1 MMPAPSAARSSTGS
15 RGSFTLSELIPPRT
29 DRTVLVGTTG
39 SGKTTLARQLL
50 DSYPV
55 VVVHDAKGLLKWPD
69 YRVLTNWRELTRA
82 REAKLIYRPSA
93 KELRSELDQECFFRW
108 IYTRRNTVL
117 YVDEVYSIAYR
128 DELPPSYFA
137 CLTRGRERGIGI
149 LSATQRPTKIPN
161 VILSESEHYFL
172 FRLNLPNDRKKM
184 QEVTGV
190 HEEIIGNLQK
200 TQFVVASAGGYD
212 ILGPMRLQIK
222 GG

>member
-1 MMPAPSAARSSTGS
+1 MMPAPSVRESSLASKPSLG
-15 RGSFTLSELIPPRT
+15 LSALIPPRT

-50 DSYPV
+50 ASYPV
-55 VVVHDAKGLLKWPD
+55 VVVHDAKGLLRWPD

-82 REAKLIYRPSA
+82 KEPRLIYRPTA
-93 KELRSELDQECFFRW
+93 RELRSDLDQECFFRW
-108 IYTRRNTVL
+108 IYIRRNTVL
-117 YVDEVYSIAYR
+117 YVDEVYAVAYR

-149 LSATQRPTKIPN
+149 LSATQRPIKIPN
-161 VILSESEHYFL
+161 VILSESEHYFI
-172 FRLNLPNDRKKM
+172 FRLNLEHDRKRV

-190 HEEIIGNLQK
+190 DEKLIGNLQK
-200 TQFVVASAGGYD
+200 RQFVVASAGGYD
-212 ILGPMRLQIK
+212 ILGPMQLQLK